1 MSRSFAVPVLVAAL
15 PLFALISLV
24 AQEPLIVTA
33 QAPDSKPAETAPAH
47 DPPQIV
53 VASAIDGENLVLVNF
68 RTTYIG
74 FTGESYNIRS
84 VAKTS
89 LKDVVIFTVKGQRVS
104 VEEARDKIAGK
115 DTAIL
120 CSSWNTPLPEFYVSM
135 FSPETLH
142 FIFPK
147 ESPVWKKI
155 QEPGRPIR

>member
-1 MSRSFAVPVLVAAL
+1 MSKSFAIPVCIAAS
-15 PLFALISLV
+15 PLFALVSLF
-24 AQEPLIVTA
+24 A
-33 QAPDSKPAETAPAH
+33 QAPVIMTAPAIDSKPTETAPAH

-68 RTTYIG
+68 RTIYIG
-74 FTGESYNIRS
+74 FTGESYNSRS

-89 LKDVVIFTVKGQRVS
+89 LKNVGIFTVKGQRVS
-104 VEEARDKIAGK
+104 VETARDKIAGK

-120 CSSWNTPLPEFYVSM
+120 CSSWNTPLPQFYVSM

-142 FIFPK
+142 FVFPE